1 MSKRFLQSDLVKM
14 LGPTIIER
22 LGAAVVSRGGA
33 FVEIDTTHEQY
44 RTEAKRGYVGDEPA
58 PLAKAANLLKATFG
72 AAVSVA
78 KTSCG
83 MNAATKEMFEA
94 RLAICTKCPSAIMN
108 ADGTPK
114 TCGPML
120 ESAMKKNGKTCGC
133 VLRLKARDKTQK
145 CPQDKWPAVAPAGA
159 KVYN

>member
-1 MSKRFLQSDLVKM
+1 MIKRFRVPDL
-14 LGPTIIER
+14 LANHGPTFIER
-22 LGAAVVSRGGA
+22 IGPALHSRRGDWA
-33 FVEIDTTHEQY
+33 DIETTHPQY
-44 RTEAKRGYVGDEPA
+44 RAEVERRYVDADPSVA
-58 PLAKAANLLKATFG
+58 AKAANLLKATFG

-78 KTSCG
+78 KTTCG

-133 VLRLKARDKTQK
+133 VLRIKARDKTQK